1 MKKLYV
7 GNLPYSY
14 GDTDVQKLFQ
24 QYGTV
29 LSAKV
34 IIDNA
39 SGRSKGFA
47 FVEMD
52 DGAADAALS
61 KLNGADIGGRKLRVD
76 EARPK

>member
-1 MKKLYV
+1 MYIRLAV
-7 GNLPYSY
+7 
-14 GDTDVQKLFQ
+14 
-24 QYGTV
+24 
-29 LSAKV
+29 SA
-34 IIDNA
+34 I
-39 SGRSKGFA
+39 A